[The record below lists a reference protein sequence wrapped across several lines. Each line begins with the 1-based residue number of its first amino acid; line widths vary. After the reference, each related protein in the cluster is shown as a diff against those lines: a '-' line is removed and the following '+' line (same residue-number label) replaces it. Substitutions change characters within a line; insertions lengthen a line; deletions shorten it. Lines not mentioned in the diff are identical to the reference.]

1 MAAAAQAGIKVDG
14 SLTHE
19 QRVHPGEIS
28 RGVITVRNTGSTP
41 TEVKVYQRDY
51 HFNAD
56 GRNDYGAPGK
66 LPRSNADWLQLNR
79 EQVRVPAGETAN
91 VYYEIQVP
99 NDHALRGTYWSMILV
114 EPVAAREAVTQD
126 LKPGETQLSQVIRYG
141 IQIVTHIGDSGQA
154 DLVFENPRLVKDA
167 KRRLFFVDLRN
178 RGTRWIRPRLSMELH
193 DLRDGTMQRIEGSQ
207 QRLYPNTS
215 VRFQF
220 DLSALPLGEYH
231 ALIIADGGGDALF
244 GTQLDLSLH

>member
-19 QRVHPGEIS
+19 LRVHPGETS
-28 RGVITVRNTGSTP
+28 RRVVTVRNTGSIP
-41 TEVKVYQRDY
+41 TEVKVYRRDY

-56 GRNDYGAPGK
+56 GRNDYGEPGK

-79 EQVRVPAGETAN
+79 EQMRIPAGGAAN

-99 NDHALRGTYWSMILV
+99 NDPALHGTYWSMILV
-114 EPVAAREAVTQD
+114 EPVAAREAVAQD
-126 LKPGETQLSQVIRYG
+126 LEPGETQLSQVIRYG
-141 IQIVTHIGDSGQA
+141 IQIVTHIRDSGQA
-154 DLVFENPRLVKDA
+154 DLVFENPRLVKETNH
-167 KRRLFFVDLRN
+167 RLFIVDLKN
-178 RGTRWIRPRLSMELH
+178 RGTRWIRPRLYMELH
-193 DLRDGTMQRIEGSQ
+193 DLQGGTMQKVEGSQ

-215 VRFQF
+215 VRSQF
-220 DLSALPLGEYH
+220 DLSALPPGEYR

-244 GTQLDLSLH
+244 GTQIDLSLH